1 MKRRRYSVVDR
12 AVRSNFVVVSTP
24 SLAFSLRLV
33 EAQEPVGVQTFN
45 PELAVEAF
53 DVGIIGRLARPT
65 EVESDVV
72 HEGPEIEFLADELW
86 SVVETDRLSR

>member
-24 SLAFSLRLV
+24 SLAFSLRFV

-53 DVGIIGRLARPT
+53 DVGIVGRFARPT
-65 EVESDVV
+65 EVEAFTAV
-72 HEGPEIEFLADELW
+72 
-86 SVVETDRLSR
+86 